1 MSCDG
6 RGCSEMP
13 CTKQCCEN
21 GSCIITSQ
29 SARTATVATL
39 GKGMKSRNNQEEIKV
54 GSETTV
60 N

>member
-1 MSCDG
+1 MVEDALRCHA
-6 RGCSEMP
+6 
-13 CTKQCCEN
+13 
-21 GSCIITSQ
+21 Q
-29 SARTATVATL
+29 SSAVKMAVVSSLLKVLEQRTVATL